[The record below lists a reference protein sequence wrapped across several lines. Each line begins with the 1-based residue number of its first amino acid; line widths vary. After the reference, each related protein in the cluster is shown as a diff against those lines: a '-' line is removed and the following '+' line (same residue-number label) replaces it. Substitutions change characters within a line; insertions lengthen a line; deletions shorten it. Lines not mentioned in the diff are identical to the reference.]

1 MAGYLLDIG
10 PLRRSRNFRLIAL
23 GQLISVTG
31 SNVTLVAI
39 PFQVYRDTHDSLM
52 VGLTSLLQLPFLIG
66 GSLIGG
72 AMGDRLDKRRLL
84 LLSTAASAVV
94 DLGLALN
101 AAGHNRHVVI
111 VMILAALLAG
121 VMGFSGP
128 LRTAA
133 LPVVLGDDDL
143 VAGYSIM
150 QVIFNTAVVVG
161 PSLAGLI
168 LSFSSLSACYG
179 IDALSFAALVVTT
192 FSIDP
197 LPPSGDA
204 PSASLVAAIGEGFR
218 YVRSHVIV
226 QSVYLADLNAM
237 VFGLPRALF
246 PAMALT
252 VYHGGPQT
260 LGLLY
265 TAPGIGAVIMAL
277 LTGWVE
283 HVRRRGRLIVGAI
296 VLWGLAMTC
305 FGLVHVLWFGILALA
320 VAGATDVIS
329 TVLRNTMLQ
338 LAISDEFRSRISSIQ
353 MAVVTGGPRLGDA
366 ESGVVASFSSTEFSI
381 VSGGIACVVGV
392 VLLAWRRPAFWR
404 AEAT

>member
-1 MAGYLLDIG
+1 MARYLLNIG
-10 PLRRSRNFRLIAL
+10 PLRRNRNFRLITL
-23 GQLISVTG
+23 GQLLSLLG

-66 GSLIGG
+66 GSLLGG
-72 AMGDRLDKRRLL
+72 AVGDRRDKRPLL
-84 LLSTAASAVV
+84 LFSTAVSAVV
-94 DLGLALN
+94 DLTLALN
-101 AAGHNRHVVI
+101 AASHNHHVLV
-111 VMILAALLAG
+111 VMTLSALLAG
-121 VMGFSGP
+121 VMGFAGP

-133 LPVVLGDDDL
+133 VPMILGPADL

-150 QVIFNTAVVVG
+150 QVIFNFTLVVG

-168 LSFSSLSACYG
+168 LSRYSLSACYLVDG
-179 IDALSFAALVVTT
+179 LTFAALVVTT
-192 FSIDP
+192 FYLDP
-197 LPPSGDA
+197 LPPSGA
-204 PSASLVAAIGEGFR
+204 TKPAALHHAIAAGFR
-218 YVRSHVIV
+218 YVRSNVVV

-246 PAMALT
+246 PAMALS
-252 VYHGGPQT
+252 VYHGGPRT

-265 TAPGIGAVIMAL
+265 AAPGAGAVVMAL

-296 VLWGLAMTC
+296 VLWGIAMTC
-305 FGLVHVLWFGILALA
+305 FGLVHVLWFGLLALS

-381 VSGGIACVVGV
+381 VSGGIACVLGV
-392 VLLAWRRPAFWR
+392 ILLAWRRPTFWR
-404 AEAT
+404 AQAD

>member
-1 MAGYLLDIG
+1 MAGFLLNLG
-10 PLRRSRNFRLIAL
+10 PLRRNRNFRLIAI
-23 GQLISVTG
+23 GQLISVLG

>member
-1 MAGYLLDIG
+1 VAGFLLNLG
-10 PLRRSRNFRLIAL
+10 PLRRNRNFRLIAI
-23 GQLISVTG
+23 GQLISVLG

>member
-1 MAGYLLDIG
+1 VAGFLLNLG
-10 PLRRSRNFRLIAL
+10 PLRRNRNFRLIAI
-23 GQLISVTG
+23 GQLISVLG

-133 LPVVLGDDDL
+133 LPVLLGDDDL

>member
-1 MAGYLLDIG
+1 MAGFLLNLG
-10 PLRRSRNFRLIAL
+10 PLRRNRNFRLIAI
-23 GQLISVTG
+23 GQLISVLG

-133 LPVVLGDDDL
+133 LPVLLGDDDL